1 MHRQDNARPLAPAA
15 QAHLWRLVVNA
26 VRAGLR
32 QTAAAKT
39 YGVSL
44 SAVNKWVAIDK
55 VGGLNSGNRPWV
67 YEEI

>member
-15 QAHLWRLVVNA
+15 QAHLRRLVVNA

-55 VGGLNSGNRPWV
+55 VGG
-67 YEEI
+67 

>member
-1 MHRQDNARPLAPAA
+1 MHRQVNARPLAPAA
-15 QAHLWRLVVNA
+15 QAHLRRLVVNV

-55 VGGLNSGNRPWV
+55 VGG
-67 YEEI
+67 